1 MTLDEILEATEAEQ
15 LVAPPFNMD
24 VESACA
30 SDLMS
35 DVLVFTK
42 SNMVLV
48 TGLTN
53 PQAIRTADMAEAP
66 LVIFVRGKYPPKETL
81 KLAEDMGIAVLLTG
95 YTMFETAGL
104 LYQSGLKGLGKLP
117 TIRQEH

>member
-1 MTLDEILEATEAEQ
+1 MTLEEIAGLISGEF
-15 LVAPPFNMD
+15 LVASPFSID
-24 VESACA
+24 VDHACS

-35 DVLVFTK
+35 DVLVFVK
-42 SNMVLV
+42 PNMLLI

-66 LVIFVRGKYPPKETL
+66 AIVFVRGKYPPEETL
-81 KLAEDMGIAVLLTG
+81 NLAKELGIAVVLSP

-104 LYQSGLKGLGKLP
+104 LFVAGLKGLGKLP
-117 TIRQEH
+117 IVRQR

>member
-1 MTLDEILEATEAEQ
+1 MNLKEVIEATEAEM
-15 LVAPPFNMD
+15 LVEPAFTVD
-24 VESACA
+24 LEAACA

-42 SNMVLV
+42 PNMLLV

-66 LVIFVRGKYPPKETL
+66 AVLFVRGKYPPRETL
-81 KLAEDMGIAVLLTG
+81 ALAEEMGIAVMLSP

-104 LYQSGLKGLGKLP
+104 LFQSGLKGIGKLP
-117 TIRQEH
+117 ILRQSR

>member
-1 MTLDEILEATEAEQ
+1 MNLNEVIEATEAEM
-15 LVAPPFNMD
+15 LVEPAFTVD
-24 VESACA
+24 LEAACA

-42 SNMVLV
+42 PNMLLV

-66 LVIFVRGKYPPKETL
+66 SVLVVQGK
-81 KLAEDMGIAVLLTG
+81 
-95 YTMFETAGL
+95 
-104 LYQSGLKGLGKLP
+104 
-117 TIRQEH
+117 